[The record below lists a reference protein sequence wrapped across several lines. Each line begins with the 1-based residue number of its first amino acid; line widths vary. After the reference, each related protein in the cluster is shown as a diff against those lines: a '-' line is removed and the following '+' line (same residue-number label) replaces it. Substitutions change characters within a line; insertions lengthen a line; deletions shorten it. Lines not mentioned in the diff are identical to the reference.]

1 MDAEQFTELNTLISV
16 KESTLLSKIDIE
28 KLINA
33 VDEESLH
40 LLLQNTDYR
49 FSLSDLS
56 DTSRIENRL
65 MNELINE
72 FQFAYEESPIP
83 EVVDIFALKFIYH
96 NLKMLLLMRATD
108 KDLNHLLI
116 PIGRFSMSELRHVV
130 QTLESSVLDPSVVN
144 EIESTWKSYGHYQV
158 VEALDIGMD
167 NAYFKH
173 LRQIEQTLN
182 HPDITNLVNVLI
194 DFYNVISVR
203 RGLDHDSA
211 MSDLIEI
218 MSDDGS
224 YDSRTFV
231 QMVENSQLHVWFD
244 SINQLPFDKSFAFY
258 QDKMR
263 DGSIQS
269 FELEELQSI
278 YTHSFLHEKRR
289 ETTGPMPV
297 LRFLYGK
304 QMEVKNLRLI
314 LAGRVNQ
321 LSNEQIKERMK
332 PIYGET
338 I

>member
-1 MDAEQFTELNTLISV
+1 MNAEQFTELNTLISV
-16 KESTLLSKIDIE
+16 KESTLLSKTDIE
-28 KLINA
+28 KLMTA

-40 LLLQNTDYR
+40 LLLQNTEYH

-56 DTSRIENRL
+56 DSSRIEKRL
-65 MNELINE
+65 MNELIHE

-83 EVVDIFALKFIYH
+83 EVVDIFALKFMYH

-108 KDLNHLLI
+108 QDLNHLLI
-116 PIGRFSMSELRHVV
+116 PIGRYSMNELRYVV
-130 QTLESSVLDPSVVN
+130 QTLESSVMEALMVN
-144 EIESTWKSYGHYQV
+144 EIKSTWESYVHYQV
-158 VEALDIGMD
+158 IEALDIGMD

-173 LRQIEQTLN
+173 LRMIEQKLKQ
-182 HPDITNLVNVLI
+182 PDITNVINSLI
-194 DFYNVISVR
+194 DFYNVISVK
-203 RGLDHDSA
+203 RGLDHNSA

-218 MSDDGS
+218 MSDEGS
-224 YDSRTFV
+224 YDSRTFI
-231 QMVENSQLHVWFD
+231 QMVEDKQLANWFD
-244 SINQLPFDKSFAFY
+244 SINQLPFDKSLEIFRN
-258 QDKMR
+258 KMR

-269 FELEELQSI
+269 YELEALQNH

-289 ETTGPMPV
+289 ETNGPMPI

-321 LSNEQIKERMK
+321 LSTEQITERMN